1 LKKGAKGDSP
11 PTLRGWGSRFFK
23 GGLGEEGGKVV
34 KVDVTN
40 SEIELLHEVLVG
52 HLAELRMEIACTDRR
67 EFRES
72 LSKRKDFIED
82 FVQRLEKDLTAGG
95 REMIRIDRLKK
106 VDILQGFTEWELQR
120 IAQFFHEEKFAS
132 YHPLCKEGEKAH
144 RLYILEHGA
153 VSIHSQGWEPYE
165 IDTPGKIVGWSF
177 LVPPNLYTATAV
189 TVIPSRLLI
198 LESPDFYYF
207 IHKEEKIGM
216 KIMDNLTQIVA
227 TRLRGL
233 EKNGE

>member
-1 LKKGAKGDSP
+1 MV
-11 PTLRGWGSRFFK
+11 
-23 GGLGEEGGKVV
+23 E
-34 KVDVTN
+34 VDVTK

-72 LSKRKDFIED
+72 LSKRKDFIEE
-82 FVQRLEKDLTAGG
+82 FVQRLEKDLIAGG
-95 REMIRIDRLKK
+95 RERIRLDRLKK

-120 IAQFFHEEKFAS
+120 IAPFFHEERFAS
-132 YHPLCKEGEKAH
+132 YHPLCKEGEKAQ
-144 RLYILEHGA
+144 RLYILEQGA

-189 TVIPSRLLI
+189 TVTPSRLLV

-216 KIMDNLTQIVA
+216 KIMDNLTQTVA

-233 EKNGE
+233 EKK